1 MFRFNPCKKLKKNQI
16 SAWIKF
22 LHKENFK
29 NPRCFEKRKNYR
41 FCCLLFFH
49 MKKVKNKLLFNIP
62 ESKARKIVSLIPSDM
77 FNQNPESN
85 RNSTL
90 MFIKSK
96 NKCKRTNIQRIPF
109 GHRFSCCYKIL
120 LLFSLIFIKLY

>member
-1 MFRFNPCKKLKKNQI
+1 MFRFNPCK
-16 SAWIKF
+16 
-22 LHKENFK
+22 NFK
-29 NPRCFEKRKNYR
+29 KKIRYLLESNSYTKKIFKIPDVLKKRKNYR

-49 MKKVKNKLLFNIP
+49 MKK
-62 ESKARKIVSLIPSDM
+62 SKKINFYLISLKAKREKIVSLIPSDM

-109 GHRFSCCYKIL
+109 GHRFPAA
-120 LLFSLIFIKLY
+120 IKSYFYLV

>member
-1 MFRFNPCKKLKKNQI
+1 
-16 SAWIKF
+16 
-22 LHKENFK
+22 
-29 NPRCFEKRKNYR
+29 
-41 FCCLLFFH
+41 
-49 MKKVKNKLLFNIP
+49 MKK
-62 ESKARKIVSLIPSDM
+62 SKKINFYLISLKAKREKIVSLIPSDM

-109 GHRFSCCYKIL
+109 GHRFPAA
-120 LLFSLIFIKLY
+120 IKSYFYLV